1 MMMRMGLMVIDN
13 PNSDE
18 KLHCHI
24 CSRNFSSR
32 WDSLKIVN
40 LVEYFLHSIMLLWE
54 SLKMV
59 KLAEYY
65 LHSIILLWE
74 SLKMVNLVEYCLHS
88 IMLTWESLR
97 TVKLVN
103 YHIFGFI
110 LGLFQALP
118 PAPHQICSL
127 KWKKVIVLQMMK
139 HDMIKISAK
148 ITKMSLID
156 KCLSKHHWWI
166 YFFLFFN
173 PCFKVV

>member
-1 MMMRMGLMVIDN
+1 
-13 PNSDE
+13 
-18 KLHCHI
+18 
-24 CSRNFSSR
+24 
-32 WDSLKIVN
+32 
-40 LVEYFLHSIMLLWE
+40 
-54 SLKMV
+54 MV

-74 SLKMVNLVEYCLHS
+74 SLKMVKLVEYYLHS

-127 KWKKVIVLQMMK
+127 K
-139 HDMIKISAK
+139 
-148 ITKMSLID
+148 
-156 KCLSKHHWWI
+156 
-166 YFFLFFN
+166 
-173 PCFKVV
+173 